1 MSCETVCVAKGFHWL
16 KIILPLSFVL
26 VFAITNKESLPC
38 ALEGVAMLNQAI
50 ANKKQHFKALKFY
63 FLNKRVLIASSKV
76 LIPAKLLI
84 NLVEL

>member
-1 MSCETVCVAKGFHWL
+1 
-16 KIILPLSFVL
+16 
-26 VFAITNKESLPC
+26 
-38 ALEGVAMLNQAI
+38 LEGVAMLNQAI

-76 LIPAKLLI
+76 LMPAKLLI